1 VPSLDASNST
11 TTSDSVA
18 SSNLD
23 ADAAAA
29 AATPTPTKTPKGK
42 LGGLTVRT
50 NDAPVIPV
58 IIESPVA
65 DRFSNELEV
74 VVEEPLSI
82 LMDSETDK
90 EADDDDDNDEK
101 KLGVTSLLTP
111 PQSPRSPGG
120 VPNPR
125 KKRGLTDPT
134 SAMDRRKSLSLN
146 PFKRGAT
153 LDQQTAA
160 NGDELKPPLS
170 PTSMASRR
178 LSVAASFS
186 SIRRSVAGSLSSRK
200 GAASPDAK
208 GRKFDASHLPPSPTL
223 PSSFRSASMGL
234 RSNAGTPVPM
244 RTRTPVS
251 PVLYSR
257 GSILMETSNIED
269 EETRNRTEMAFL
281 G

>member
-1 VPSLDASNST
+1 M
-11 TTSDSVA
+11 
-18 SSNLD
+18 
-23 ADAAAA
+23 
-29 AATPTPTKTPKGK
+29 
-42 LGGLTVRT
+42 RT

-74 VVEEPLSI
+74 VVEEPLSM

-90 EADDDDDNDEK
+90 EADDDDDDNDEK

-153 LDQQTAA
+153 LDQQTSA

-170 PTSMASRR
+170 PTSTANRR

-200 GAASPDAK
+200 GGAAAASPDAK

-234 RSNAGTPVPM
+234 RSSAGTPVPM

-257 GSILMETSNIED
+257 GSILLETSNIED